1 MGWQRGV
8 WTFMLLSLQMPVAR
22 RNEDPS
28 TLKSTTNGDPGLC
41 TEHQCVHFE
50 VHMSPQSRVGFRA
63 FPWHVGKYLPKC
75 PWCHLPVATRCDRSR
90 GNACREFAPCMEYVV
105 EVREPA

>member
-28 TLKSTTNGDPGLC
+28 TLKSTTNVDPGLC

-50 VHMSPQSRVGFRA
+50 VHMPPQSRNGFLSI
-63 FPWHVGKYLPKC
+63 PL
-75 PWCHLPVATRCDRSR
+75 
-90 GNACREFAPCMEYVV
+90 ACRPVSAEMPVVPWLPGVTVV
-105 EVREPA
+105 EVMLVENLHHAV